1 MKRNYIL
8 LLAIVTFPF
17 TNLFAQCAQ
26 TANIYAFTY
35 NGHTYEVV
43 KELKNWLDAK
53 ACADERGGYL
63 VYINDDAEKNYI
75 MGQLMMSSAANIP
88 ANYHPVIDGGGA
100 SYVWT
105 GGTDRITE
113 GTWYWEGSELM
124 SPFYI
129 GQGTAGTGGGSA
141 VNGAY
146 VNWGNVNG
154 SEPDNFFYIHDQ
166 DALGVAMGSW
176 PHGVAGQWNDIDM
189 NNTLYFI
196 IEKASGVGIIDH
208 KKQGSQFKIY
218 PNPASGFI
226 LLNGLPEGNKTVEIS
241 IASIDGKIVMDPCLM
256 SANDNKIDITAFPT
270 GTYIVTI
277 KSASSIFKAQ
287 FVKQ

>member
-1 MKRNYIL
+1 MRTTTFL
-8 LLAIVTFPF
+8 LLALLSLPLA
-17 TNLFAQCAQ
+17 NLMAQCAQ
-26 TANIYAFTY
+26 SSNIYTFSY

-53 ACADERGGYL
+53 ACADEHGGYL

-75 MGQLMMSSAANIP
+75 MGQLMLSTAANIP

-113 GTWYWEGSELM
+113 GTWYWEGSDLM
-124 SPFYI
+124 SPFYV
-129 GQGTAGTGGGSA
+129 GQGTAGAGGGAA

-146 VNWGNVNG
+146 INWGNVNG
-154 SEPDNFFYIHDQ
+154 SEPDNYFYIHDQ
-166 DALGVAMGSW
+166 DALGIAMGSW

-196 IEKASGVGIIDH
+196 IEKASGVGIIEQQD
-208 KKQGSQFKIY
+208 KGSEISVF
-218 PNPASGFI
+218 PNPAHGFI
-226 LLNGLPEGNKTVEIS
+226 QINGLDADNKSIEIS
-241 IASIDGKIVMDPCLM
+241 IASIDGKIIKDSCLINV
-256 SANDNKIDITAFPT
+256 NDSKIDITAFPT
-270 GTYIVTI
+270 GIYIVTV
-277 KSASSIFKAQ
+277 KLAGSICTAQ